1 MKLCVFKFLLNPK
14 RKLTNDSLVE
24 IISSQ
29 TSIAIGSNHFENFPG
44 QLEQ

>member
-1 MKLCVFKFLLNPK
+1 MKLCISKFLLNPK
-14 RKLTNDSLVE
+14 HEFTNDSLVK

-29 TSIAIGSNHFENFPG
+29 TSISIGSNHFEDFSS